1 MDRLVKINWC
11 YLVPCCN
18 APLLPTYPSRRLR
31 IAAKL
36 RPLTTGLDMKLFSST
51 RLSTNKA
58 MKTLTA
64 LLACMALPLIVGAQ
78 TYPSKP
84 VKIIVPFASGG
95 VADNYSRFLAPK
107 LQEELGQPFLVEDRP
122 GAGSIIGTDF
132 AAKSA
137 ADGYTLLMMSNTQTV
152 NESLI
157 PSKPFVLTRDFVGI
171 APINYSDLV
180 LVVHPSLPVNNLAE
194 LIKLA
199 KSKPGV
205 LNFASSGTGTPY
217 HMAGELFN
225 ALAGVDMVHV
235 PYKGSSGARTDL
247 IGGQVNMMFDAIT
260 TMSEFVKNNKVR
272 AIATSGHTRSSI
284 MPNVPTLAEA
294 GVPKFEATI
303 WLGLMAPKGT
313 PSDVVTKLNQTIVKI
328 VNKPEVKDLWA
339 TQGAYP
345 MLMSPGEFD
354 KFLLA
359 DVNKWAAIVKSAGI
373 KAE

>member
-1 MDRLVKINWC
+1 
-11 YLVPCCN
+11 
-18 APLLPTYPSRRLR
+18 
-31 IAAKL
+31 
-36 RPLTTGLDMKLFSST
+36 
-51 RLSTNKA
+51 
-58 MKTLTA
+58 MKTLFSIRQRCASVLAALMSLA
-64 LLACMALPLIVGAQ
+64 LLPAWVTAQ
-78 TYPSKP
+78 TYPTKP
-84 VKIIVPFASGG
+84 VKIVVPFASGG
-95 VADNYSRFLAPK
+95 VADNYSRFLTQK
-107 LQEELGQPFLVEDRP
+107 LQDELGQTFLVEDRP

-132 AAKSA
+132 VAKSA

-152 NESLI
+152 NESLV
-157 PSKPFVLTRDFVGI
+157 PNKPFVLTRDFVGI
-171 APINYSDLV
+171 VPINYSDLV
-180 LVVHPSLPVNNLAE
+180 LVVHPSLPVNNVAD
-194 LIKLA
+194 LINLA
-199 KSKPGV
+199 KSKPGL

-225 ALAGVDMVHV
+225 ALAGVNLLHI

-272 AIATSGHTRSSI
+272 AIATSGHSRSAI
-284 MPNVPTLAEA
+284 MPNVPTLAES

-313 PSDVVTKLNQTIVKI
+313 PIDIINKLNQVIVKI
-328 VNKPEVKDLWA
+328 VSRPDVKDLWA

-345 MLMSPGEFD
+345 MLMSPAEFD

-373 KAE
+373 KAD

>member
-1 MDRLVKINWC
+1 MFQFLS
-11 YLVPCCN
+11 L
-18 APLLPTYPSRRLR
+18 A
-31 IAAKL
+31 
-36 RPLTTGLDMKLFSST
+36 
-51 RLSTNKA
+51 RLSLAAFLITPCWVSAQSTN
-58 MKTLTA
+58 
-64 LLACMALPLIVGAQ
+64 
-78 TYPSKP
+78 YPTKP

-95 VADNYSRFLAPK
+95 VADNYSRYLAPK

-132 AAKSA
+132 VAKSA

-157 PSKPFVLTRDFVGI
+157 PNKPFVLTKDFVGI

-199 KSKPGV
+199 KSKPGE

-225 ALAGVDMVHV
+225 ALAGVNMVHI

-260 TMSEFVKNNKVR
+260 TMAEFVKNNKVR
-272 AIATSGHTRSSI
+272 AIATSGHTRSAI
-284 MPNVPTLAEA
+284 MPNVPTIAES

-303 WLGLMAPKGT
+303 WLGVMAPKGT
-313 PSDVVTKLNQTIVKI
+313 PSEIVNKLNQVFTKI
-328 VNKPEVKDLWA
+328 INKPDVKDLWA

-345 MLMSPGEFD
+345 MTMTPSEFD
-354 KFLLA
+354 KFLAA
-359 DVNKWAAIVKSAGI
+359 DVNKWAAVVKSAGI
-373 KAE
+373 KAD